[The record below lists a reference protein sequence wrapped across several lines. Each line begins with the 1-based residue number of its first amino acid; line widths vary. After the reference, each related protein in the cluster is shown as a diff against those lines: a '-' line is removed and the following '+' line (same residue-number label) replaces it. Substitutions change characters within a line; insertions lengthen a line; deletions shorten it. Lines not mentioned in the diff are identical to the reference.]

1 MTTKECKIMLTR
13 LKDRLNFEVTDS
25 QKKMDALNMATQSLD
40 AWEEVKNEIKKI
52 RDYYTQQ
59 ATGHLGFLYGLN
71 LAEKIIDEHLKEV
84 NNES

>member
-1 MTTKECKIMLTR
+1 MKEYIYELKWIKCKTNQKET
-13 LKDRLNFEVTDS
+13 LKAIDTAVR
-25 QKKMDALNMATQSLD
+25 SLK
-40 AWEEVKNEIKKI
+40 AWNEVKDEIKKT